1 MGELN
6 SQLGRRV
13 YLDTN
18 IIIYAVEGY
27 EAHAAHIKFVLQ
39 GMTRGNGNSRHERSD
54 PGGSPREA

>member
-27 EAHAAHIKFVLQ
+27 ETHAESEEQWAVSSGQ
-39 GMTRGNGNSRHERSD
+39 QDSYE
-54 PGGSPREA
+54 